1 MRATV
6 KAQKQE
12 LEQPH
17 LTCGTLQ
24 KENKILRKDN
34 EQIKR
39 ILGNDSSN
47 SSKFPSSDGPDKLKA
62 PNKYNSRTKSKNS
75 VCAQKGHQGKIISGK
90 DVKELIISKRVK
102 HEVIKDIGKQI
113 LDGIEC
119 NFYDCNYTV
128 TEIAKKLGKNP
139 SYINTVF
146 KKVYGHTIKQSPADY
161 RLKKTQR
168 LLRPGNIKILDV
180 ANECGY
186 SDIF

>member
-1 MRATV
+1 MH
-6 KAQKQE
+6 K
-12 LEQPH
+12 
-17 LTCGTLQ
+17 
-24 KENKILRKDN
+24 KDIR
-34 EQIKR
+34 E
-39 ILGNDSSN
+39 
-47 SSKFPSSDGPDKLKA
+47 
-62 PNKYNSRTKSKNS
+62 
-75 VCAQKGHQGKIISGK
+75 KIISGK

-113 LDGIEC
+113 LDDIEC

-146 KKVYGHTIKQSPADY
+146 KKVYGHTIKQSLADY